1 MSIEIGQ
8 MLKGR
13 YRIQAI
19 LGEGGMGTVYLA
31 QDILLDRPR
40 AIKELYSDPLAGE
53 AKLLAAR
60 TQFEREAKA
69 LGQLRH
75 KNLPHVNDYFSID
88 ENDYL
93 VMDYIQGES
102 LADILGRKQRPTEP
116 LLYIWLEQIL
126 DALAYC
132 HQHNVIHRD
141 IKPANIVLTPE
152 GKVMLVDFGLV
163 KFIDPHNPR
172 TATIV
177 HGLGTPDYTPL
188 EQYDAS
194 IGHTDGRSDIYSLGA
209 TMYHLLTGRKPQ
221 PVSGRILKPDTQP
234 DIGELNAKVSPWM
247 IAFVRRAMAIRP
259 ENRYQSVDAMRRELQ
274 TRVFKV
280 RRASRSTASRRPAR
294 PGAPAPH
301 RAASQRSAAPKEA
314 RQYRYGK
321 SGARSQPGSR
331 PKSGAKPKS
340 KPSRAGRGPSSP
352 EKKAVAEL
360 LPMVV
365 PIGVVSFL
373 TLVTLVAFASSSF
386 GVAAIIVISLF
397 FGGLAYNKFTSSRR
411 HRGPPRY

>member
-1 MSIEIGQ
+1 MSIQVGQ

-31 QDILLDRPR
+31 QDTLLDRPR
-40 AIKELYSDPLAGE
+40 AIKELYSDPLADE
-53 AKLLAAR
+53 AKLIAAR

-69 LGQLRH
+69 LSELRH

-102 LADILGRKQRPTEP
+102 LADILGRKKRPTEP
-116 LLYIWLEQIL
+116 LLCIWLDQIL

-234 DIGELNAKVSPWM
+234 DISELNPKVSPWM
-247 IAFVRRAMAIRP
+247 IAFVRKSMAIRP
-259 ENRYQSVDAMRRELQ
+259 ENRYQSVVDMRQELQ

-280 RRASRSTASRRPAR
+280 KSASRGRAAPRASTASTARKPA
-294 PGAPAPH
+294 PGSAPH
-301 RAASQRSAAPKEA
+301 RAPAQES

-321 SGARSQPGSR
+321 SSPR
-331 PKSGAKPKS
+331 PKTN
-340 KPSRAGRGPSSP
+340 PSRSSP
-352 EKKAVAEL
+352 GLPQIDKKMATEL
-360 LPMVV
+360 LPMAV
-365 PIGVVSFL
+365 PIGIVTFL
-373 TLVTLVAFASSSF
+373 TVFTILAFASSSF
-386 GVAAIIVISLF
+386 VTAAIMIAPLIL
-397 FGGLAYNKFTSSRR
+397 GGLAYNKFSSRK
-411 HRGPPRY
+411 HRGPPRF